1 MSKWWMITAP
11 RKHEK
16 YPFSWKHI
24 HEILNFN
31 DCKKW
36 IVAEETGKNGY
47 QHYQIRLET
56 SNKEFFEYMQ
66 LYFPFC
72 HVEEAAVQNFDY
84 ERKEGRYWTSED
96 TYEIR
101 QCRFGHP
108 NERQIRILRNLD
120 SQSVRQVDVW
130 YDPDGSKGKSWLA
143 VHLWEVGKA
152 MVVPRAQCT
161 PERLSAFICSAYKGE
176 PYIIIDLPRASKPKE
191 TLYEAMEEIKD
202 GLVFDHRYEGKTRNI
217 RGVKLVVFT
226 NHKLE
231 LKKLSYD
238 RWRLHG
244 I

>member
-1 MSKWWMITAP
+1 MSKWYMLTIPQTYSKTRIGWADI
-11 RKHEK
+11 KK
-16 YPFSWKHI
+16 
-24 HEILNFN
+24 ILTLN

-36 IVAEETGKNGY
+36 IVADETGLGGY
-47 QHYQIRLET
+47 KHWQIRLET
-56 SNKEFFEYMQ
+56 SNKDFFDWMKT
-66 LYFPFC
+66 YFPYS
-72 HVEEAAVQNFDY
+72 HVEEAEVQKFDY

-101 QCRFGHP
+101 QCRFGKL
-108 NERQIRILRNLD
+108 NDRQKKVLEDLD
-120 SQSVRQVDVW
+120 TQTVRQVDVW

-143 VHLWEVGKA
+143 IHLWEVGKA
-152 MVVPRAQCT
+152 FVVPRAQCT
-161 PERLSAFICSAYKGE
+161 PEKMSAFVCSAYRGE

-202 GLVFDHRYEGKTRNI
+202 GLVFDHRYEGKTRDI

-244 I
+244 M